1 MIECNS
7 LEDIGK
13 RIKHYRTSKGMEQNE
28 LAKKLRVKRELVSMW
43 ENGKRDIKTSN
54 IVMLANIFEISCDE
68 LLTGTKPEHVDFRL
82 STGLSSQAI
91 EKLISINSLVIEN
104 IDPYH
109 IDEYNLIDVVNY
121 IIGHQH
127 FITFVKHLSEIYRM
141 CRSNAITV
149 ASSNVIN
156 DDNYEEMQRAFYN
169 FIDKFKVKLVS
180 YQDFYGNAI
189 GNCKYD

>member
-68 LLTGTKPEHVDFRL
+68 LLTGTKPEHVEFRL

-109 IDEYNLIDVVNY
+109 ICLLYTSPSPRD
-121 IIGHQH
+121 
-127 FITFVKHLSEIYRM
+127 
-141 CRSNAITV
+141 
-149 ASSNVIN
+149 
-156 DDNYEEMQRAFYN
+156 
-169 FIDKFKVKLVS
+169 
-180 YQDFYGNAI
+180 
-189 GNCKYD
+189 